1 MATSGKETTLIHAA
15 GPRWAWCRV
24 DRAGRARGH
33 RECEPGQPDWS
44 SDRSVTM
51 LVDAAWCMGLKLDL
65 PEMAPARL
73 QQALRWAAEEHLA
86 SNAEDEHVV
95 AGPRG
100 ADGLLRVLVIN
111 RQRMRQLLAPVQG
124 QAVEV
129 VLPDALCLPWQPG
142 QVSLAERGGRI
153 LARWGEWDFGSF
165 ENEFLPDLI
174 ASIGT
179 PETQWLWHGGQQP
192 SVLAELDIRRLSDDA
207 LTALAPAAM
216 APIVN
221 LQSGEFSPGS
231 ARAAAGW
238 WRWSAGLAAAVVVL
252 AVAAAG
258 LENLMLKRQA
268 DSLRSAVEAQFQQS
282 FPEVGRVVPGRER
295 EQAERE
301 LARLRF
307 GEPAGLL
314 DLMNRSAPLI
324 EAQGRLQLDSLSY
337 RDGLLEISLR
347 APDVPAL
354 DQLEQRLRAVGLN
367 ADLQSASMVEG
378 DAASGRI
385 RISEGAR

>member
-1 MATSGKETTLIHAA
+1 MATSGKEITLIHAA
-15 GPRWAWCRV
+15 GSRWAFCRV
-24 DRAGRARGH
+24 DRLGRVRERG
-33 RECEPGQPDWS
+33 ECEPGRPAWPT
-44 SDRSVTM
+44 DRPIT
-51 LVDAAWCMGLKLDL
+51 LLLDAAWCMGLKLDL

-100 ADGLLRVLVIN
+100 EDGLLRTVVIN
-111 RQRMRQLLAPVQG
+111 QGRMRELLLPFHG

-142 QVSLAERGGRI
+142 QVSLAEHNGHI
-153 LARWGEWDFGSF
+153 LARWGDWDFGSF
-165 ENEFLPDLI
+165 EAEFLPDLI
-174 ASIGT
+174 ASIDGADV
-179 PETQWLWHGGQQP
+179 EWLWHGGQRP
-192 SVLAELDIRRLSDDA
+192 PELADHEIRQKSDDA
-207 LTALAPAAM
+207 LSALAAGALAPA
-216 APIVN
+216 VN
-221 LQSGEFSPGS
+221 LQTGEFSPGS

-238 WRWSAGLAAAVVVL
+238 WRWSAGLAAAVIVL
-252 AVAAAG
+252 ALAAAG
-258 LENLMLKRQA
+258 LENLMLKREA
-268 DSLRSAVEAQFQQS
+268 ESLRAAVDAQFHQV

-307 GEPAGLL
+307 GESAGLL
-314 DLMNRSAPLI
+314 DLMNRTAPLI
-324 EAQGRLQLDSLSY
+324 EAQGRLQLDALSY
-337 RDGLLEISLR
+337 RDGLLEINLR

-367 ADLQSASMVEG
+367 ADLQSASMDAEG
-378 DAASGRI
+378 ASGRV
-385 RISEGAR
+385 RISEGRP